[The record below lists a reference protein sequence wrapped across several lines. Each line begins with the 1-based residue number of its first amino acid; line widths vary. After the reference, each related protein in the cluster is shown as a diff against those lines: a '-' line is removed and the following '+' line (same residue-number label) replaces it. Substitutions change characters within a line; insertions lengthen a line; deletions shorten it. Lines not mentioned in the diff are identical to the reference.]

1 MAISV
6 YLDQNKWID
15 LLRAA
20 TGREDGKRF
29 VPVLD
34 ALTSAT
40 VDGRVTLPLS
50 SAHYVETWKIGADR
64 QRVPLAMLMAKL
76 SRGVSIAPIGR
87 LFNLET
93 ARAFAMLYETDA
105 ADVEAFGKGSHHAHG
120 FTEDVLGLSPDRPI
134 VEEVFAALASGD
146 ATPELRA
153 MTRERSS
160 TGQKFAAAEND
171 ARASFAGAA
180 RSMPDRTWNSLMQ
193 RALGDTFVHQAMIA
207 GLPLSALAKWGVDG
221 FRLFCEGIPTAHCF
235 VELEL
240 AKHPDSSNEWDE
252 HDLQDMRS
260 LAPAIAW
267 CDVVVTEKAWAAY
280 ASRRDLGRVFSTAIY
295 ADLTD
300 VLQHVS

>member
-15 LLRAA
+15 LLKAA

-29 VPVLD
+29 VPVLE
-34 ALTSAT
+34 ALASASAEH
-40 VDGRVTLPLS
+40 RVTLPLS
-50 SAHYVETWKIGADR
+50 SGHYVETWKIGSDR
-64 QRVPLAMLMAKL
+64 QRVPLAMLMAEL
-76 SRGVSIAPIGR
+76 SRGVSIAPIAR

-93 ARAFAMLYETDA
+93 ARAFAMLSES
-105 ADVEAFGKGSHHAHG
+105 DVARVEVFAKGSHHAHG
-120 FTEDVLGLSPDRPI
+120 FTDARGLGPDRSV

-146 ATPELRA
+146 ATPQLRA

-160 TGQKFAAAEND
+160 TAQKFAAAEND
-171 ARASFAGAA
+171 ARASFARAA

-207 GLPLSALAKWGVDG
+207 GVALAALAEWGVEG

-252 HDLQDMRS
+252 HDLQDMRA

-300 VLQHVS
+300 VLQHVN